1 LVFEGYNMPKRLR
14 WRTIQMIYS
23 LTLKSITG
31 ADGFGQ
37 YDAHVEVIP

>member
-1 LVFEGYNMPKRLR
+1 MLKRLR

-23 LTLKSITG
+23 LTPKSITG

-37 YDAHVEVIP
+37 YDVHVEVTP